1 MYGRI
6 PEKKKIDHFRF
17 DQVLINMKKMGKM
30 KKKAIGLVSGGLDSW
45 LAVKLMLDQGVEV
58 VCLNMKTP
66 FCQCDN
72 DGDCFSDFVAQEYNL
87 KLIRIFGKE
96 DFLELVKDP
105 PHGYGKNM
113 NPCIDCRIYLFK
125 KAKKLMQKEGAD
137 FVFTGE
143 VLGERPMTQKLNNLK
158 LTEKESE
165 LDGKILRPLSAQ
177 LLKPTVPEKEGWI
190 DRDKLLSIQG
200 RSRKPQI
207 ALAGAL
213 KIKKY
218 PSPAGGCLLTDE
230 NFAKR
235 LKDALE
241 HNEFSLRDVSL
252 LKVGRHFR
260 LPDGSKVITGRN
272 EQENKTLMLL
282 SYPDEI
288 KLTVKDFKSTYTL
301 ILGHPIS
308 DNLNMAAGICAY
320 YCKEKIQKKFQ
331 VKFWRD
337 SSEEYQELDI
347 MPLTKSEILKYL
359 I

>member
-1 MYGRI
+1 MSKTR
-6 PEKKKIDHFRF
+6 
-17 DQVLINMKKMGKM
+17 
-30 KKKAIGLVSGGLDSW
+30 KKAIGLVSGGLDSW
-45 LAVKLMLDQGVEV
+45 LAVKLLIDQGVEV
-58 VCLNMKTP
+58 ICLNMKTP

-72 DGDCFSDFVAQEYNL
+72 DGDCFSDLVAKEYNL

-96 DFLELVKDP
+96 DFLDLVKDP

-113 NPCIDCRIYLFK
+113 NPCIDCRIYLLRE
-125 KAKKLMQKEGAD
+125 AKKLMQKEGAD

-143 VLGERPMTQKLNNLK
+143 VLGERPMTQNLNSLK
-158 LTEKESE
+158 LTEKESK
-165 LDGKILRPLSAQ
+165 LDGKILRPLSAR
-177 LLKPTVPEKEGWI
+177 LLKPTIPEREGWV
-190 DRDKLLSIQG
+190 DREKLLSIQG

-207 ALAGAL
+207 ALADVL

-235 LKDALE
+235 LKDALR
-241 HNEFSLRDVSL
+241 HQEFSLREVSL

-260 LPDGSKVITGRN
+260 LPGGGKVITGRN

-288 KLTVKDFKSTYTL
+288 KLTVKNFKSTYTL
-301 ILGHPIS
+301 VLGHPVS
-308 DNLNMAAGICAY
+308 ENLNPAAGICAY
-320 YCKEKIQKKFQ
+320 YCKEKTQKKLS

-337 SSEEYQELDI
+337 SSENYKELEAE
-347 MPLTKSEILKYL
+347 PVTKSEILKY
-359 I
+359 II

>member
-1 MYGRI
+1 M
-6 PEKKKIDHFRF
+6 D
-17 DQVLINMKKMGKM
+17 KMR
-30 KKKAIGLVSGGLDSW
+30 KKAIGLVSGGLDSW

-58 VCLNMKTP
+58 VCLNLKTP
-66 FCQCDN
+66 FCQCDT
-72 DGDCFSDFVAQEYNL
+72 DGNCFSDLVAQEYNL

-125 KAKKLMQKEGAD
+125 KAKKLMEKERAD

-143 VLGERPMTQKLNNLK
+143 VLGERPMTQKLNTLK

-165 LDGKILRPLSAQ
+165 LDGKILRPLSAL
-177 LLKPTVPEKEGWI
+177 LLKPTVPEKEGWV

-207 ALAGAL
+207 ALAYAL

-230 NFAKR
+230 SFARR
-235 LKDALE
+235 LKDALK
-241 HNEFSLRDVSL
+241 HQEFSLRDVSL

-260 LPDGSKVITGRN
+260 LPEGGKVITGRN
-272 EQENKTLMLL
+272 EQENKNLMLL
-282 SYPDEI
+282 AYPDEI

-301 ILGHPIS
+301 ILGHPSS
-308 DNLNMAAGICAY
+308 DNLNTAAGICAY
-320 YCKEKIQKKFQ
+320 YCKEKTQKKFQ

-337 SSEEYQELDI
+337 SSEEYKELDV
-347 MPLTKSEILKYL
+347 MPFTKSEILKY
-359 I
+359 II